1 MVKDG
6 IFLGKRYEVLSK
18 IGAGGMADV
27 YKGKDHVLNR
37 YVAIKVLKREFR
49 EDESFVKKFRTEA
62 QAAAGLMNPNIVN
75 VYDVGED
82 RGLYYMVMEL
92 VEGITLK
99 EYIDKKKRLSS
110 KEVISIAIQMCN
122 GIQEA
127 HNRQIVHR
135 DIKPH
140 NVIISKDG
148 KVKVTDFGIAKAA
161 TSTTVST
168 SAMGSVHYTSPEQAR
183 GGYVDNRSDIYSVGI
198 TLYEMVTGH
207 VPFDGEST
215 VEVAVKHLQ
224 EEITPP
230 SEYVRDIPYSLEQII
245 LKCTQK
251 NSERRYSD
259 IEELILDLKHSL
271 VDPDG
276 DFVKIAPQQNAD
288 TVIITEDELDDIRNA
303 YDDDSYDDDSY
314 DDNYDDGYDDD
325 SYDDEEEY
333 EDDRYRKRGR
343 GRDDVNPGMNKIMKI
358 LTIAVA
364 VIILLVLGLVVG
376 KATGIFKIGSKI
388 TAEEAEEKVKVPSV
402 VGMTEAEAIKELNKK
417 GLGYT
422 IKAREESKKY
432 EAGTVMKQSPE
443 DGTRVKKNTQ
453 IELTISSKLVGEEIV
468 VPDVSGKDESEA
480 QKALEKAGF
489 EKITSEAVYSDKEQ
503 GTVIGTTPS
512 AGSKATKETEIKMQ
526 VSKGTEKISI
536 PDVTGKSENDA
547 KSTLTSAGL
556 TVGSVTTDYSDT
568 REAGQVISQD
578 PVGGTKVTKGTSVTL
593 VVSLG
598 KKPEQK
604 ISVPGIVGV
613 DEGTAGQ
620 MLSSA
625 GLSVGYTT
633 YDWSDS
639 VPAGKVVSCDP
650 GVGSSLSKG
659 SAVNI
664 VVSKGPNSSGGEE
677 NPSEE

>member
-122 GIQEA
+122 GIQAA